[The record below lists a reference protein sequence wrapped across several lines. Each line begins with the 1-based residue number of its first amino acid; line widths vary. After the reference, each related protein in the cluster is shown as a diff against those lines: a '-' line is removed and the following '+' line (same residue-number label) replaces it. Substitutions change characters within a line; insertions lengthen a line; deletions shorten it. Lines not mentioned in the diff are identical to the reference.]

1 MRWLVTTAGDADLQE
16 LRTTLE
22 DLGCEVSDDP
32 PTPLGE
38 EQVIQC
44 VGPDD
49 LPAKVSAHSGSVKGV
64 YPDSQMELY

>member
-1 MRWLVTTAGDADLQE
+1 MRWLVTTPADADLQE

-22 DLGCEVSDDP
+22 GLGCEVSDAP

-38 EQVIQC
+38 EQVLQV

-49 LPAKVSAHSGSVKGV
+49 LPAKVPAGSASVKGV